1 MKLSEMKALESAD
14 IQKEVVA
21 RKKELM
27 ELRFQNVIGQLAN
40 PSRVRKIRREVAQL
54 LTVASQ
60 QK

>member
-1 MKLSEMKALESAD
+1 MKLSEMKALPSAD

-40 PSRVRKIRREVAQL
+40 PSRVRKVRREVAQL
-54 LTVASQ
+54 LTVAAQ

>member
-1 MKLSEMKALESAD
+1 MKLSEMKALPSAD